1 MNEGMLYVVLLLFV
15 ICLFIYFF
23 GYRFSSESKKS
34 VSAWGEYA
42 RRLGLIPHIVKARLV
57 GGFST
62 DSKVEGIYRNHSI
75 ILEAMTTGD
84 GSIDEAVFFIS
95 QLAVSTSNPKDVF
108 MSIDSKYFGIFNITF
123 KKDII
128 TDNYRFDKLFKIRGN
143 DKQEVIRILDSD
155 VQTKILSLDKPRKF
169 NARINEKTVI
179 FTKVGRWGVIKD
191 VDMLTSV
198 TDILVDIAEKLESR

>member
-1 MNEGMLYVVLLLFV
+1 MNEGMLYLLVLLLFV
-15 ICLFIYFF
+15 ILFISFF
-23 GYRFSSESKKS
+23 GSSESKKS
-34 VSAWGEYA
+34 ISAWEEFA
-42 RRLGLIPHIVKARLV
+42 RQLGLTPRIVKARL
-57 GGFST
+57 GGFSE

-75 ILEAMTTGD
+75 ILEAGIIGN

-108 MSIDSKYFGIFNITF
+108 MSIDSKYFGIFNITS

-128 TDNYRFDKLFKIRGN
+128 TSNYRFDKLFKIRGN
-143 DKQEVIRILDSD
+143 NKQEVLRILDFD
-155 VQTKILSLDKPRKF
+155 VQTKILSLDKPKKF

-191 VDMLTSV
+191 VDMLISV
-198 TDILVDIAEKLESR
+198 TDILIDIVEKLESR

>member
-23 GYRFSSESKKS
+23 GSSESKKS
-34 VSAWGEYA
+34 ISAWEEFA
-42 RRLGLIPHIVKARLV
+42 RQLGLTPHIVKARLI

-84 GSIDEAVFFIS
+84 GSIDEAVFYIS

-108 MSIDSKYFGIFNITF
+108 MSIDSKYFGIFNITS

-128 TDNYRFDKLFKIRGN
+128 TGNYRFDKLFKIRGN
-143 DKQEVIRILDSD
+143 NKQEVLRILDSD
-155 VQTKILSLDKPRKF
+155 VQTKILSLDKPKKF
-169 NARINEKTVI
+169 NARINEKTAI

-191 VDMLTSV
+191 VDMLISV
-198 TDILVDIAEKLESR
+198 TDILIDIVEKLESR

>member
-1 MNEGMLYVVLLLFV
+1 MEVQNQRNLYRH
-15 ICLFIYFF
+15 
-23 GYRFSSESKKS
+23 G
-34 VSAWGEYA
+34 GEYA
-42 RRLGLIPHIVKARLV
+42 RQLGLTPHIVKVRLI

-95 QLAVSTSNPKDVF
+95 RLAVSTSNSKDVF
-108 MSIDSKYFGIFNITF
+108 MSIGSKYFGIFNITS

-143 DKQEVIRILDSD
+143 NKQEILRILDSD
-155 VQTKILSLDKPRKF
+155 VQTKILSLDKPKKF

-191 VDMLTSV
+191 VDMLISV
-198 TDILVDIAEKLESR
+198 TDILIDIAEKLESR